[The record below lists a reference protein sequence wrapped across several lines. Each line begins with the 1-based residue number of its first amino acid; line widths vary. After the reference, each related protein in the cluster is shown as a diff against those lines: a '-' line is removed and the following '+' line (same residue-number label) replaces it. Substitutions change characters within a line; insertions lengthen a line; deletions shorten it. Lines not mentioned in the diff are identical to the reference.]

1 MKREFVLTLLLAAC
15 HRPDP
20 VARARVV
27 ERDQLRREVAG
38 FQSLKRFAPGKL
50 MDREHEVIVSV
61 SDTLL
66 RSVLEASFPI
76 TIELPK
82 KLTVTLTGA
91 SVAFRANVARVDFAG
106 QVRRNAF
113 PRVAA
118 SIFLRGALDSF
129 VVFRKQVL
137 RARISIDDVAL
148 EAVAGAPVALNSVV
162 VSVLQQILEGS
173 LTELTEGL
181 PAVALPVR
189 IDQAMALPGFG
200 PEGALSIA
208 PSAAPMSV
216 SVSRVIAFQNR
227 LWIMLRVELGAF
239 VTAVRDT
246 AVRDTAAPDTAA
258 GKP

>member
-1 MKREFVLTLLLAAC
+1 MKREFVLALMVAAC

-66 RSVLEASFPI
+66 RSLLEASFPI
-76 TIELPK
+76 TVELPN

-91 SVAFRANVARVDFAG
+91 AVAFRANVARVDFTG
-106 QVRRNAF
+106 QVRRSAF
-113 PRVAA
+113 PRVSA

-137 RARISIDDVAL
+137 RARISIDDVSL
-148 EAVAGAPVALNSVV
+148 EAAKGAPEALNPVV
-162 VSVLQQILEGS
+162 VSALQQIVEGS
-173 LTELTEGL
+173 LAELTESL
-181 PAVALPVR
+181 PAVAIPVR
-189 IDQAMALPGFG
+189 IGQAMELPGFG

-208 PSAAPMSV
+208 PSAAPLTV
-216 SVSRVIAFQNR
+216 SVSRVIAFRNR

-239 VTAVRDT
+239 VTAARDT
-246 AVRDTAAPDTAA
+246 VEDTP
-258 GKP
+258 